1 MFRNQYDQD
10 ILTWSPHG
18 RLHQVEY
25 AMEAVKQGGAS
36 VGCKNKDHAVLV
48 TLNRSASE
56 LSSSQ
61 RKLFKVDDFVGI
73 AVSGLTADGTALV
86 KMLRSENISH
96 KFTFGSH
103 VDISRLALKV
113 ADNSQ
118 VSTQRAGARPSGVG
132 TLIAGCD
139 ESGCH
144 IFQTCPSGSIY
155 EHEAIAIGLCLHLM
169 LTIAP
174 GARSQA
180 SKTFLENNQI
190 VQASSL
196 NELIVFALRAL
207 SEASVEPISELTCSV
222 ALVGINTPFKLLDT
236 HSLSR
241 LIAQIYQEV

>member
-155 EHEAIAIGLCLHLM
+155 EHEAIAIG
-169 LTIAP
+169 
-174 GARSQA
+174 ARSQA

-241 LIAQIYQEV
+241 LIAQIYQ

>member
-1 MFRNQYDQD
+1 
-10 ILTWSPHG
+10 
-18 RLHQVEY
+18 
-25 AMEAVKQGGAS
+25 
-36 VGCKNKDHAVLV
+36 LV

-118 VSTQRAGARPSGVG
+118 VRIIFDFNRSFIVYYLLSILLLQVSTQRAGARPSGVG

-155 EHEAIAIGLCLHLM
+155 EHEAIAIGLVR
-169 LTIAP
+169 LTL
-174 GARSQA
+174 
-180 SKTFLENNQI
+180 SKLE
-190 VQASSL
+190 A
-196 NELIVFALRAL
+196 F
-207 SEASVEPISELTCSV
+207 
-222 ALVGINTPFKLLDT
+222 
-236 HSLSR
+236 
-241 LIAQIYQEV
+241 